1 MRDQMFEREINERLK
16 TFLNQHIEFN
26 EYRAFIH
33 HTSVKSLEEMIVFIT
48 NKIFSKNNWNEI
60 EDWVVVFYILTG
72 RIALQNE
79 LVALR
84 WAFQSNGVLGVKLE
98 IEKFFEN
105 LNSNTRISFITVE
118 PDSIFIDISHTLNY
132 PFNTGI
138 QKVVRKIGESLI
150 SNPKIYWVIWN
161 EVNQVWQLI
170 DKEIVSRG
178 LPFQNDSFVN
188 SRNIGKRA
196 KISIIFFRAFWHGV
210 YSSYRY
216 LITNYDEESRVSIG
230 RFLRIAKYFKNYRSQ
245 EANPKNR
252 IEILSPF
259 IFNQTLLIV
268 EPIQGESI
276 TKRLFYLPKIA
287 RLSVLVYDLIP
298 VSHPEYFASSSI
310 QNFPNYLKVLSKANN
325 LITISEFTSSQVRNF
340 VPNFATKNLT
350 SIPLPIELEDGVVDT
365 SQERIVP
372 MFLCVGSLEPR
383 KNHMSVLKAAEWCWS
398 EGFEFEL
405 TLVGGQG
412 WNNLDVREYIS
423 YLRHKK
429 FDIRVFY
436 DASDSQVVNL
446 YSQAFAFITVPWVE
460 GFGLPL
466 AEAISTGKFVIASK
480 IDSHLE
486 FGQVE
491 GVYFVNPDEIDM
503 ISSAMQA
510 ILKYHNTSTD
520 KVIRRK
526 PELTW
531 SDYSTRLIKEATK

>member
-48 NKIFSKNNWNEI
+48 NKIFSKNNWNGI

-72 RIALQNE
+72 RIALHNE

-178 LPFQNDSFVN
+178 LPFQNNAFVN

-230 RFLRIAKYFKNYRSQ
+230 RFLRIVRYFKNYRSNA
-245 EANPKNR
+245 ANPKNR

-276 TKRLFYLPKIA
+276 TTRLYYLPKIA

-325 LITISEFTSSQVRNF
+325 LITISEFTSSQIRNF

-412 WNNLDVREYIS
+412 WKNLDVREYIS

>member
-1 MRDQMFEREINERLK
+1 MFEREINERLK
-16 TFLNQHIEFN
+16 TFLNQNIEFN

-33 HTSVKSLEEMIVFIT
+33 HTSVKSLEEIIVFIT
-48 NKIFSKNNWNEI
+48 KELFSKNNWNEI

-84 WAFQSNGVLGVKLE
+84 WAFQSDGVLGVKLE

-105 LNSNTRISFITVE
+105 LNSETRLTFITVE

-150 SNPKIYWVIWN
+150 FNPKIYWVIWN
-161 EVNQVWQLI
+161 EVNQVWQLV
-170 DKEIVSRG
+170 DNEIVSRD

-188 SRNIGKRA
+188 SRNLGKRA
-196 KISIIFFRAFWHGV
+196 KISIIFFRAFWHGM

-216 LITNYDEESRVSIG
+216 LVSNYDEESRVPTG
-230 RFLRIAKYFKNYRSQ
+230 RFLRIAKYLKNYRSYK
-245 EANPKNR
+245 ANSKNR
-252 IEILSPF
+252 REILSPL

-268 EPIQGESI
+268 EPIQGENI
-276 TKRLFYLPKIA
+276 TRRLFYLPKIA

-325 LITISEFTSSQVRNF
+325 LITISEFTSSQIRNF

-350 SIPLPIELEDGVVDT
+350 SIPLPIELKDGMVDT
-365 SQERIVP
+365 SQDRLIP

-412 WNNLDVREYIS
+412 WGNLDVREYIS
-423 YLRHKK
+423 YLQNKK
-429 FDIRVFY
+429 FNIRVFR

-446 YSQAFAFITVPWVE
+446 YSQAFAFITIPWVE

-503 ISSAMQA
+503 ISSAMQT
-510 ILKYHNTSTD
+510 ILKSHNTTN

-526 PELTW
+526 SEFTW

>member
-1 MRDQMFEREINERLK
+1 MFELEINERLK
-16 TFLNQHIEFN
+16 TFLNQNIEFN
-26 EYRAFIH
+26 EYRAFIN
-33 HTSVKSLEEMIVFIT
+33 HTSVKSLEEMIMFIT
-48 NKIFSKNNWNEI
+48 KKLFSKNNWDEI

-84 WAFQSNGVLGVKLE
+84 WAFQSGGALGVKLE
-98 IEKFFEN
+98 IEKFFKN
-105 LNSNTRISFITVE
+105 LNSKTRLTFITVE

-150 SNPKIYWVIWN
+150 SNPKVYWVIWN

-170 DKEIVSRG
+170 DNEIVSRN
-178 LPFQNDSFVN
+178 LPFQNESFVN

-196 KISIIFFRAFWHGV
+196 KISLIFFRAFWHGM

-216 LITNYDEESRVSIG
+216 LITNYDSESRVSTG
-230 RFLRIAKYFKNYRSQ
+230 RFLRIAKYFKNYRSHKV
-245 EANPKNR
+245 NPKNR
-252 IEILSPF
+252 NEIISPL

-276 TKRLFYLPKIA
+276 TRRLYYLPKIA

-298 VSHPEYFASSSI
+298 LSHPEYFASTSI
-310 QNFPNYLKVLSKANN
+310 HNFPNYLKVLSKADN
-325 LITISEFTSSQVRNF
+325 LITISEFTSSQIRNF

-350 SIPLPIELEDGVVDT
+350 SIPLPIDLEDGIVDT
-365 SQERIVP
+365 SQDRLVP
-372 MFLCVGSLEPR
+372 MFLCVGSFEPR

-412 WNNLDVREYIS
+412 WGNLDIREYIS
-423 YLRHKK
+423 YLQNKK
-429 FDIRVFY
+429 FDIRVFR

-446 YSQAFAFITVPWVE
+446 YSQAFALITIPWVE

-503 ISSAMQA
+503 ISSAMQT
-510 ILKYHNTSTD
+510 ILKSYKTTTD

-526 PELTW
+526 SEFTW

>member
-230 RFLRIAKYFKNYRSQ
+230 RFSKIAKYFKNYRSQ
-245 EANPKNR
+245 EVNPKNK

-340 VPNFATKNLT
+340 VPNFVTKNLT

-503 ISSAMQA
+503 IVSAMQA

>member
-98 IEKFFEN
+98 IEKFFKN

-276 TKRLFYLPKIA
+276 TTRLFYLPKIA

-350 SIPLPIELEDGVVDT
+350 SISLPIELEDGVVDT

-412 WNNLDVREYIS
+412 WKNLDVREYIS

-486 FGQVE
+486 FGQVQ

-503 ISSAMQA
+503 IASAMQA

>member
-33 HTSVKSLEEMIVFIT
+33 STSVKSLEEMIVFIT
-48 NKIFSKNNWNEI
+48 NKIFSKNNWNGI

-72 RIALQNE
+72 RIALHNE

-105 LNSNTRISFITVE
+105 LNSNTRISFVTVE

-178 LPFQNDSFVN
+178 LPFQNNAFVN

-216 LITNYDEESRVSIG
+216 LITNYDDESRISTG
-230 RFLRIAKYFKNYRSQ
+230 RFLRIVRYFKNYRSNA
-245 EANPKNR
+245 ANPKNR

-276 TKRLFYLPKIA
+276 TRRLFYLPKIA

-298 VSHPEYFASSSI
+298 VSHPEYFTSSSI

-350 SIPLPIELEDGVVDT
+350 SIPLPIELEDGMVDT

-383 KNHMSVLKAAEWCWS
+383 KNHMSILKAAEWCWS

-412 WNNLDVREYIS
+412 WKNLDVREYIS

-503 ISSAMQA
+503 IASAMQA

>member
-105 LNSNTRISFITVE
+105 LNSNTRISFVTVE

-138 QKVVRKIGESLI
+138 QKVVRKIGGSLI

-170 DKEIVSRG
+170 DKEIVSRD

-276 TKRLFYLPKIA
+276 TSRLFYLPKIA

-298 VSHPEYFASSSI
+298 VSHPEYFTSSSI

-350 SIPLPIELEDGVVDT
+350 SIPLPIELEDGMVDT

-383 KNHMSVLKAAEWCWS
+383 KNHMSILKAAEWCWS

-412 WNNLDVREYIS
+412 WKNLDVREYIS

-503 ISSAMQA
+503 IASAMQA

>member
-105 LNSNTRISFITVE
+105 LNSNTRISFVTVE

-216 LITNYDEESRVSIG
+216 LINNYDEESRVSIG
-230 RFLRIAKYFKNYRSQ
+230 RFSKIAKYFKNYRSQ
-245 EANPKNR
+245 EVNPKNK

-276 TKRLFYLPKIA
+276 TRRLFYLPKIA

>member
-16 TFLNQHIEFN
+16 TFLNQNIEFN

-33 HTSVKSLEEMIVFIT
+33 HTSVKSLEEIIVFIT
-48 NKIFSKNNWNEI
+48 KELFSKNNWNEI

-84 WAFQSNGVLGVKLE
+84 WAFQSDGVLGVKLE

-105 LNSNTRISFITVE
+105 LNSETRLTFITVE

-150 SNPKIYWVIWN
+150 FNPKIYWVIWN
-161 EVNQVWQLI
+161 EVNQVWQLV
-170 DKEIVSRG
+170 DNEIVSRD

-188 SRNIGKRA
+188 SRNLGKRA
-196 KISIIFFRAFWHGV
+196 KISIIFFRAFWHGM

-216 LITNYDEESRVSIG
+216 LVSNYDEESRVPTG
-230 RFLRIAKYFKNYRSQ
+230 RFLRIAKYLKNYRSYK
-245 EANPKNR
+245 ANSKNR
-252 IEILSPF
+252 REILSPL

-268 EPIQGESI
+268 EPIQGENI
-276 TKRLFYLPKIA
+276 TRRLFYLPKIA

-325 LITISEFTSSQVRNF
+325 LITISEFTSSQIRNF

-350 SIPLPIELEDGVVDT
+350 SIPLPIELKDGMVDT
-365 SQERIVP
+365 SQDRLIP

-412 WNNLDVREYIS
+412 WGNLDVREYIS
-423 YLRHKK
+423 YLQNKK
-429 FDIRVFY
+429 FNIRVFR

-446 YSQAFAFITVPWVE
+446 YSQAFAFITIPWVE

-503 ISSAMQA
+503 ISSAMQT
-510 ILKYHNTSTD
+510 ILKSHNTTN

-526 PELTW
+526 SEFTW

>member
-84 WAFQSNGVLGVKLE
+84 WAYQSNGVLGVKLE

-150 SNPKIYWVIWN
+150 SNPKIHWVIWN

-170 DKEIVSRG
+170 DKEIVTRS

-230 RFLRIAKYFKNYRSQ
+230 RFSKIAKYFKNYRSQ
-245 EANPKNR
+245 EVNPKNK

-340 VPNFATKNLT
+340 VPNFVTKNLT

-446 YSQAFAFITVPWVE
+446 YSQAFAFITIPWVE

-503 ISSAMQA
+503 IVSAMQA

>member
-1 MRDQMFEREINERLK
+1 MCDQVFELEINERLK
-16 TFLNQHIEFN
+16 TFLNQNIEFN
-26 EYRAFIH
+26 EYRAFINH
-33 HTSVKSLEEMIVFIT
+33 ASIKSLEEMIMFIT
-48 NKIFSKNNWNEI
+48 NKLFSKNNWNEI

-84 WAFQSNGVLGVKLE
+84 WAFQSDGVLGVKLE

-105 LNSNTRISFITVE
+105 LKSKTRLTFITVE

-170 DKEIVSRG
+170 DNEIVSRN
-178 LPFQNDSFVN
+178 LPFQNNFFVN

-196 KISIIFFRAFWHGV
+196 KISIIFFRAFWHGM

-216 LITNYDEESRVSIG
+216 LITNYDNESRVLTG
-230 RFLRIAKYFKNYRSQ
+230 RLLRIAKYSKNYRSHK
-245 EANPKNR
+245 ANPKNR
-252 IEILSPF
+252 NEIISPL

-276 TKRLFYLPKIA
+276 TRRLYYLPKIA

-298 VSHPEYFASSSI
+298 LSHPEYFASTSI

-325 LITISEFTSSQVRNF
+325 LITISEFTSSQIRNF

-350 SIPLPIELEDGVVDT
+350 SIPLPIELEDGIVDT
-365 SQERIVP
+365 SQDRLVP

-412 WNNLDVREYIS
+412 WGNLDVREYIS
-423 YLRHKK
+423 YLQNKK
-429 FDIRVFY
+429 FDIRVFR

-446 YSQAFAFITVPWVE
+446 YSQAFAFITIPWVE

-503 ISSAMQA
+503 ISSAMQTL
-510 ILKYHNTSTD
+510 LKTYNTTTN

-526 PELTW
+526 SEFSW
-531 SDYSTRLIKEATK
+531 DDYSTRLIKEATK